1 MAQAGAKGLRNNS
14 FGEKQQDARLFRKV
28 NYSAVGVVKINV
40 GKNVYRSMYR
50 SMIPETSDQMYA
62 CVHTPAIQIQSFAH
76 LHTSKC
82 CLYVSKF
89 FIVWSTTLELNG
101 NKMVRFSMY
110 CQRNRKM
117 KR

>member
-1 MAQAGAKGLRNNS
+1 MQEVAQAGVKGLRNNS

-40 GKNVYRSMYR
+40 GKNVYRSM
-50 SMIPETSDQMYA
+50 IPETSDQMYA
-62 CVHTPAIQIQSFAH
+62 CVHIPAIQIQSFAH

-89 FIVWSTTLELNG
+89 L
-101 NKMVRFSMY
+101 
-110 CQRNRKM
+110 
-117 KR
+117 